1 MQIIASDFDNTIFF
15 LKDEEKNAKNIAA
28 IRKFIELGNKFII
41 ITGRNYSDLKKDL
54 KKYKTLENIQTDYQ
68 LAYSMIADYIE
79 EKVEIYSK

>member
-1 MQIIASDFDNTIFF
+1 MITDLII
-15 LKDEEKNAKNIAA
+15 K
-28 IRKFIELGNKFII
+28 
-41 ITGRNYSDLKKDL
+41 DLKKDL